1 MENNEPKP
9 QPGLS
14 KGLQL
19 TLDAHSD
26 QLSSSTVFDA
36 FKGFIAMVDSRKSI
50 PMTKEKGFLIR
61 PGQITSVA
69 ISGEDVSS
77 CNDTFSIDPI
87 KRNCYFDHESNL
99 KLFKKYSYNN
109 CLFECK
115 TNFARQKM
123 ESNCTPWYFPGKYC
137 LKYF

>member
-1 MENNEPKP
+1 MENDEPNA

-26 QLSSSTVFDA
+26 QLSSSTIFDA
-36 FKGFIAMVDSRKSI
+36 FKGFIATVHNRKSI

-69 ISGEDVSS
+69 ILGEDVSS
-77 CNDTFSIDPI
+77 NNDTLLIDPI
-87 KRNCYFDHESNL
+87 KRNCYFYHEYNL
-99 KLFKKYSYNN
+99 NLFKKYSYDN

-115 TNFARQKM
+115 IDFAREEM
-123 ESNCTPWYFPGKYC
+123 ESNCTPWYYPGNYI
-137 LKYF
+137 